1 MLLEKNENVGI
12 RSVDEHRATGYPV
25 VQIASKRKSC
35 HSIWKSTS
43 RSLYADLNWATE
55 FYLNEYLGLKL
66 PNVRKRKKANMQIMQ
81 NVTY

>member
-1 MLLEKNENVGI
+1 MLVNNRVAG
-12 RSVDEHRATGYPV
+12 HPV
-25 VQIASKRKSC
+25 VQIAPKRKSC
-35 HSIWKSTS
+35 PYVLKLTS

-81 NVTY
+81 NMTS

>member
-1 MLLEKNENVGI
+1 VLLEENENFGI
-12 RSVDEHRATGYPV
+12 RRVGEHRAAVHPV
-25 VQIASKRKSC
+25 VQIASKRQSC

-55 FYLNEYLGLKL
+55 HYLNKYLGLKL
-66 PNVRKRKKANMQIMQ
+66 PNARERKKANMQIMQ